1 MSGSENPLTEFYCAS
16 SGGGCGGYLL
26 FPLNRKIDGI
36 VEVVCPKCGHKH
48 QRRLK
53 DGHLSDDDRHSGS
66 PTQEIAPS
74 MASWS
79 KKSNHPET
87 KKRAKTSKERKS
99 VVIDAD
105 KARKFLEDR
114 KFELYGGG
122 DG

>member
-1 MSGSENPLTEFYCAS
+1 MSGSENPLTEFYCAT

-36 VEVVCPKCGHKH
+36 VEVVCPKCCHKH

-53 DGHLSDDDRHSGS
+53 YGHLSDDGRHSGN

-79 KKSNHPET
+79 KESLHPET
-87 KKRAKTSKERKS
+87 KKRIENYNERES
-99 VVIDAD
+99 VVIDAN

-114 KFELYGGG
+114 EFELYGGS